1 MKKQLKFLI
10 AAGAIMLMPGLALGQ
25 ATFTGSGDG
34 STWSDAANW
43 DVGVPAGADA
53 NIGDGFTV
61 TLATDQAVNDVNLV
75 GDANTGTAAPG
86 TATLN
91 QTAGILTTA
100 SWMKI
105 GGEVGGTTS
114 NGTYNLSGSAQA
126 VGQSF
131 VQVGFNGG
139 TGFLSI
145 SDSAN
150 FEASAG
156 LNIAGGNV
164 DVADVGQN
172 SIGTLEVSGMATVT
186 ADRINMGGAG
196 STATVNQTGGTVTS
210 NNWVAI
216 ANFGAGGTATYNISA
231 GSVSANN
238 GNFAVGQEGNGTL
251 NVSGTGAVSQAGSLF
266 AVGGLLEPGGFSQ
279 DGNGVLNITG
289 SSATVSAVNVQV
301 AGTATSTG
309 TVSWTAD
316 SGGVTTV
323 VSSGNTEFGPGT
335 SNLVLDLSAD
345 PASATAGTEYL
356 LVDNSA
362 AVTGTFT
369 GIAEGSTV
377 SIGGG
382 NTGTISYVGG
392 ADGFD
397 IVVTAGAGGSVTGD
411 FDGDGDVDCDDVDL
425 FAGTFGS
432 IAGGAPA
439 DRDLTGDGTVDLA
452 DALLHIETLVV
463 TMPNG
468 VTGTIRGDINC
479 DGTVNVLG
487 DAFPLVGNLGTN
499 SGAVYTQGDLN
510 FDGVVNVLGDAF
522 TLVGNLGMSND

>member
-1 MKKQLKFLI
+1 MKTQLTHLL
-10 AAGAIMLMPGLALGQ
+10 AVGAILLVPGAVFAQ
-25 ATFTGSGDG
+25 SDFTGGGDG
-34 STWSDAANW
+34 ASWEDATNWSAGIPS
-43 DVGVPAGADA
+43 GVNAD
-53 NIGDGFTV
+53 IEGGFAV
-61 TLATDQAVNDVNLV
+61 TLASDQTINELDLV
-75 GDANTGTAAPG
+75 GDQSSGTASLDHTTGTL
-86 TATLN
+86 TS
-91 QTAGILTTA
+91 AG
-100 SWMKI
+100 WMKI
-105 GGEVGGTTS
+105 GGSFEGTVS
-114 NGTYNLSGSAQA
+114 DGTYTLSGDASA
-126 VGQSF
+126 VGQTN

-139 TGFLSI
+139 TGELSF

-150 FEASAG
+150 FESSEG
-156 LNIAGGNV
+156 LNLASGNTSIPE
-164 DVADVGQN
+164 VGQN
-172 SIGTLEVSGMATVT
+172 SIATMSVSGNATVT
-186 ADRINMGGAG
+186 VDRINMGGAG
-196 STATVNQTGGTVTS
+196 SVATVNQTGGTVSS
-210 NNWVAI
+210 NNWI
-216 ANFGAGGTATYNISA
+216 ALSNFGAGGTSTYNISG
-231 GSVSANN
+231 GSVAANN
-238 GNFAVGQEGNGTL
+238 GNFAVGQEGIATL
-251 NVSGTGAVSQAGSLF
+251 DISGSAVVSQASTSTGLL
-266 AVGGLLEPGGFSQ
+266 AVGGLNENNGAFVQ
-279 DGNGVLNITG
+279 DGTGTLSITG
-289 SSATVSAVNVQV
+289 SSASVSCANFQI
-301 AGTATSTG
+301 AGSAASTG

-323 VSSGNTEFGPGT
+323 VSSGNTEFGAGT

-345 PASATAGTEYL
+345 PGAATAGTQYL

-382 NTGTISYVGG
+382 NTGTISYAGG

-452 DALLHIETLVV
+452 DALLHIQTLVV

-468 VTGTIRGDINC
+468 VTGTIQGDINC

-487 DAFPLVGNLGTN
+487 DAFPLVANLGTN

-510 FDGVVNVLGDAF
+510 FDGAVNVLGDGFVLIA
-522 TLVGNLGMSND
+522 NLNSSNQ